1 MICHNSGKQF
11 SLEMLPLREI
21 EKRIENMKGI
31 SEKYPHMQ
39 GILVYIERLR
49 AARASKIG
57 KKK

>member
-1 MICHNSGKQF
+1 MIRND
-11 SLEMLPLREI
+11 LERLPLREI

-31 SEKYPHMQ
+31 LEKYPYMQ
-39 GILVYIERLR
+39 GITVYIERLR